1 MSICHLILKPPCKV
15 IPILQMMRVRLRE
28 LLSHRSLVAELGLE
42 PGCVCCKACAPKFS
56 TDVIRQTYLWGLIT
70 QVPEP
75 HLKIPE
81 SLQDALQVILTYT
94 T

>member
-1 MSICHLILKPPCKV
+1 MSVCHLILKPPCKV
-15 IPILQMMRVRLRE
+15 VLILQMMRVRLRE
-28 LLSHRSLVAELGLE
+28 LLPHRSLVTELGLE

-56 TDVIRQTYLWGLIT
+56 THVIRQTHLWSLIT
-70 QVPEP
+70 QVPGP

-81 SLQDALQVILTYT
+81 SLQDALQVILMYT